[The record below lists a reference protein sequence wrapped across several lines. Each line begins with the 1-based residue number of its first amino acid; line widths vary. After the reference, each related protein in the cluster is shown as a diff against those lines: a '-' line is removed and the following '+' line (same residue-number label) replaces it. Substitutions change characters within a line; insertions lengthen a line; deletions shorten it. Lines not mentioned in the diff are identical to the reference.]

1 MRRFIVAAVL
11 ATVATG
17 TLPGTAQA
25 APVTAQRP
33 VLVRPA
39 AVRADVAMSHV
50 WQSLNNCG
58 PASVS
63 MILSS
68 MGVRVSQ
75 EEARIPLRGTNWLRG
90 MGSAGIDAYVS
101 SQLGLHAFARN
112 NGTNELMKTL
122 ITNGFAPMVT
132 QWLDDSSRISHWRVV
147 RGYDDDQGT
156 FYASDPMRG
165 AAVPLS
171 YQWFAR
177 NWLPFQYRYAVIYR
191 GEDEDLLR
199 AIVGD
204 DWFDVPSRF
213 ALFARA
219 RAESVSIDS
228 YEAWFNYGEAA
239 FQTGRFAESVNAFET
254 GMAKGSANGIFS
266 VRTSYPAALRSLGR
280 EQEARSLSGRLA
292 SLTPVPLTAPNP
304 EEIRQIESQISGQP
318 DVLLRNEFESAAAWL
333 ASRTTVEPLLT
344 Q

>member
-1 MRRFIVAAVL
+1 MRRSIMAAVL
-11 ATVATG
+11 ATVATA
-17 TLPGTAQA
+17 TLPGA
-25 APVTAQRP
+25 ALASPVTEGRP
-33 VLVRPA
+33 VAVRPA
-39 AVRADVAMSHV
+39 AVRADVALSHV

-75 EEARIPLRGTNWLRG
+75 EEARVPLRGTNWLRG

-101 SQLGLHAFARN
+101 SQFGLRALARN
-112 NGTNELMKTL
+112 NGTNDLMKTL

-147 RGYDDDQGT
+147 RGYDDDQGI
-156 FYASDPMRG
+156 FFASDPMRG

-171 YQWFAR
+171 YPWFAS

-191 GEDEDLLR
+191 SEDEDLLR

-204 DWFDVPSRF
+204 DWFDVPSR
-213 ALFARA
+213 LRLLARA

-239 FQTGRFAESVNAFET
+239 YQTGRFEESVRAFAA
-254 GMAKGSANGIFS
+254 GMAKGPANGIFS
-266 VRTSYPAALRSLGR
+266 VRTSYPAALRLLGR

-292 SLTPVPLTAPNP
+292 SITPVPLTTPNP
-304 EEIRQIESQISGQP
+304 DEVRQIQSLIGGQP
-318 DVLLRNEFESAAAWL
+318 VVLFRNEFESAAAWL
-333 ASRTTVEPLLT
+333 ATRTTVEPLLA